1 MISKMFQ
8 KIDIIFTLTRRR
20 TTSSNRRQIGMRLK
34 CENNSKVHILYWY
47 VSVCLYL
54 YIDVCVCVRKNI
66 SRCVMQKP
74 LRMKYAIFFYNW
86 QLISIFSHRWYRIKC
101 VIPSQLLSIH
111 PNNQHTQ
118 PINLV
123 FIQYLLWNCN
133 RIAMILLFF
142 RVVFFCRWISDV
154 IRSDLWLK
162 FTKCECVFVRTT
174 QKSI

>member
-1 MISKMFQ
+1 
-8 KIDIIFTLTRRR
+8 
-20 TTSSNRRQIGMRLK
+20 
-34 CENNSKVHILYWY
+34 
-47 VSVCLYL
+47 
-54 YIDVCVCVRKNI
+54 
-66 SRCVMQKP
+66 MQKP

-142 RVVFFCRWISDV
+142 RVVFFVVEFPMLFDPICGWNSQNASAFSFERH
-154 IRSDLWLK
+154 
-162 FTKCECVFVRTT
+162 
-174 QKSI
+174 KSQYNYNKNGANMCTFNKSEIFQSSHFHEMCIFILVTLHFQLYN

>member
-1 MISKMFQ
+1 M
-8 KIDIIFTLTRRR
+8 
-20 TTSSNRRQIGMRLK
+20 
-34 CENNSKVHILYWY
+34 
-47 VSVCLYL
+47 
-54 YIDVCVCVRKNI
+54 CVRKNI

-142 RVVFFCRWISDV
+142 RVVFFVVEFPMLFDPICGWNSQNASAFSFERH
-154 IRSDLWLK
+154 
-162 FTKCECVFVRTT
+162 
-174 QKSI
+174 KSQYNYNKNGANMCTFNKSEIFQSSHFHEMCIFILVTLHFQLYN